1 MARYF
6 LEGLE
11 GFLVMDDPLVDMD
24 PERQEAA
31 AKVIQNFASE
41 KQILIAT
48 CHPTHAD
55 LLGGH
60 MVLL

>member
-1 MARYF
+1 MI
-6 LEGLE
+6 L
-11 GFLVMDDPLVDMD
+11 DDPLVDMD
-24 PERQEAA
+24 PERQEAT
-31 AKVIQNFASE
+31 AKVIQNFARE

-60 MVLL
+60 IIPL